1 MKIVY
6 MKTPAQRAEL
16 DEIESFTKKLILSD
30 IRKLYRKNKQRL
42 IELGM
47 SETEFFQ
54 EMKKVLIDQ
63 NGRPRLH

>member
-1 MKIVY
+1 

-16 DEIESFTKKLILSD
+16 DEIESFAKKLILSD

-42 IELGM
+42 IELDM

-54 EMKKVLIDQ
+54 EMKKELIDE